1 MLGDKNSWLI
11 VKLEERS
18 KTDPNWF
25 EYIDDEA
32 NFLRKDI
39 RNYIT
44 LKIANDIQDGFIG
57 GVVTSD
63 PDADGYY
70 LIKWNGTPYTDQ
82 ESGELVCEGE
92 LPESSQKGS
101 KMVYQQ

>member
-32 NFLRKDI
+32 NFLRQDI

-44 LKIANDIQDGFIG
+44 LKIVDEIQNGYIG
-57 GVVTSD
+57 AVITSD
-63 PDADGYY
+63 DDADDCY
-70 LIKWNGTPYTDQ
+70 LIRWSGTPYTDNWCAM
-82 ESGELVCEGE
+82 ENI
-92 LPESSQKGS
+92 
-101 KMVYQQ
+101 